1 MRPGGSARDP
11 RRMGVPNPNEADGTI
26 AIPARQRHQA
36 AWLARLAVLSAL
48 AAVVVLI
55 VGSRNVIGL
64 VLAVVIGLAAIL
76 AGTWWYL
83 SNTGVVRLLAAF
95 VVIAAPVA
103 LIVACIVHNR
113 VGELVTAV
121 ALIALA
127 ASAGRAAIVWVRPAT
142 RMPERATPP
151 PQQPFLIMNPRSGGG
166 KVGKF
171 DLVAK
176 ASGLGAKVQLLDGP
190 GIVDVAELARRGM
203 ADGADLLGVAGG
215 DGTQAIV
222 AGLAADNDLPFMVL
236 SAGTRNHFAMDLGL
250 DRERPDAGLDALTD
264 GAELSLDLG
273 RINDRTFVNNA
284 SFGVYAEVVQSPAY
298 RDDKAGT
305 TLKMLPDLLNGRRG
319 PKLIV
324 RIDEM
329 PPIEGP
335 QAVLVSNNPYEAG
348 DLAGLGRRARL
359 DAGVLGVIVVTVD
372 SAAAAVELL
381 RGRQS
386 TGVRRFLTRQVVIDA
401 DVGEIPVG
409 VDGEALMLQ
418 TPVRCTIRPGA
429 LRVRVPKH
437 RLQARPAAQFD
448 VGDLLRVAVN
458 RPPRDRSG

>member
-1 MRPGGSARDP
+1 
-11 RRMGVPNPNEADGTI
+11 MGVPNPNEADGTI

-458 RPPRDRSG
+458 RPPGDRSG

>member
-1 MRPGGSARDP
+1 
-11 RRMGVPNPNEADGTI
+11 
-26 AIPARQRHQA
+26 
-36 AWLARLAVLSAL
+36 
-48 AAVVVLI
+48 
-55 VGSRNVIGL
+55 
-64 VLAVVIGLAAIL
+64 
-76 AGTWWYL
+76 
-83 SNTGVVRLLAAF
+83 
-95 VVIAAPVA
+95 
-103 LIVACIVHNR
+103 
-113 VGELVTAV
+113 
-121 ALIALA
+121 
-127 ASAGRAAIVWVRPAT
+127 
-142 RMPERATPP
+142 
-151 PQQPFLIMNPRSGGG
+151 
-166 KVGKF
+166 
-171 DLVAK
+171 
-176 ASGLGAKVQLLDGP
+176 
-190 GIVDVAELARRGM
+190 M

-458 RPPRDRSG
+458 RPPGDRSG

>member
-1 MRPGGSARDP
+1 
-11 RRMGVPNPNEADGTI
+11 MGVPNPNEADGTI